1 VGQSAAGEATGRE
14 ASLALS
20 APRRWE
26 LADGATLTLDPDW
39 LGASDANRV
48 LCALLEEI
56 DWKQR
61 TIRVM
66 GRDVLQPRLSA
77 WYGDAAYTY
86 SGVTL
91 TPLPWTPLLAGLRDR
106 VIADVGERFNSV
118 LCNLYRTGSDSMGLH
133 ADDEKELGPNPVIA
147 SVSLGATRR
156 LVLRHKKRRAAPL
169 HVDLTSGSLL
179 VMGPAT
185 QSFYRHEVPKDPR
198 AAGPRV
204 NLTFRWIVPS

>member
-1 VGQSAAGEATGRE
+1 MNS
-14 ASLALS
+14 
-20 APRRWE
+20 PRRWE
-26 LADGATLTLDPDW
+26 LAGGATLTFDPHW
-39 LGASDANRV
+39 LGASEADRV
-48 LCALLEEI
+48 LRAHLEEI
-56 DWKQR
+56 EWKQR
-61 TIRVM
+61 TIRIM

-91 TPLPWTPLLAGLRDR
+91 RPLPWTPLLAELRDR
-106 VIADVGERFNSV
+106 VIAAVGERFNSV

-169 HVDLTSGSLL
+169 HLDLTSGSLL
-179 VMGPAT
+179 VMGPGT
-185 QSFYRHEVPKDPR
+185 QTFWRHEVPKDAQ

-204 NLTFRWIVPS
+204 NLTFRRIVPS